1 MTLNIPVSPET
12 EAKLRERAAALGKDL
27 VQYAASLIEQGVT
40 APTFDE
46 LLAPV
51 RSDFAASGMSSD
63 EIDRFGQ
70 DLIANVRRERRA
82 TRQ

>member
-27 VQYAASLIEQGVT
+27 VQYVASLIEQGVT

-46 LLAPV
+46 LLAPI
-51 RSDFAASGMSSD
+51 RSDFAASGMTPD

-70 DLIANVRRERRA
+70 DLIANVRRERRV
-82 TRQ
+82 TR